1 MADKLFSELSLNI
14 IDNCV
19 TIPMHCYLYV
29 VYHLATSSI
38 KSQNATETMEW
49 MMDGGREATRE
60 GFNCCGDAHAVMEK
74 KCAFLH
80 DIVHVYVTV
89 LFNMLLRLNI
99 Q

>member
-1 MADKLFSELSLNI
+1 
-14 IDNCV
+14 
-19 TIPMHCYLYV
+19 MHCYLYV

-38 KSQNATETMEW
+38 KSQNATETTKW

-60 GFNCCGDAHAVMEK
+60 GFSCCGDAHAVMEK
-74 KCAFLH
+74 KCPLLH